1 MHEKNIILKTKDGN
15 LDCKVFVNSNIN
27 VPTIIFYMDALGL
40 GKS

>member
-27 VPTIIFYMDALGL
+27 VPTIIFYMDAPD
-40 GKS
+40 